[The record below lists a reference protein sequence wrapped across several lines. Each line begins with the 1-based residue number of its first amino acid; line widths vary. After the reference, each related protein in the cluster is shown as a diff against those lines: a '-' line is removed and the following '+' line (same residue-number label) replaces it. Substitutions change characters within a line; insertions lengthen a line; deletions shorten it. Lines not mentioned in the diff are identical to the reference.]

1 MNSPLRLFRELLPFR
16 PPPDERQAAADLHER
31 LLGLAGQPAEHAVLA
46 LYKEIVPAILQQS
59 NLQTRFKLLEDT
71 HRAAEQAL
79 PALEAR
85 VGDSPLPLPRPVARL
100 ALLADNLMKV
110 LASAYHDIV
119 RQLCEQQRDAALGQ
133 LFHRAILRAM
143 GLLARRQHLASR
155 AYARASPSTW
165 LLLHEL
171 YRLACS
177 PTARPLTA
185 ETAPVEHQYLS
196 ALLFAYLQP
205 NRLPRG
211 ELDAAIRCA
220 ETLAA
225 YALIS
230 ELHGDA
236 LNGPTRE
243 FRYVVQPG
251 EGHPGL
257 PLQRLPAGA
266 AVRDALLIDCAPV
279 VMTLERNLARRSDP
293 ARRPDLDASPALLQT
308 LHDALDGKHTRRY
321 RRSRAR
327 PRGELASGLDAVLDF
342 IAGQAVSRRSVDAL
356 SRNDRRFA
364 SSEWSLI
371 DESPDGFRIRYQKG
385 EHGRIGVGQIVALQP
400 RDASRVHVCLV
411 RRVTNADGRFEL
423 GLQVLSPQVSIVHL
437 PGRDA
442 PPLRALFLHKLPA
455 YGGLPGIVAPAQQL
469 ARGQAIELAV
479 AGRRLQK
486 TIGPCIEAGEGL
498 EFFALDPLP
507 D

>member
-16 PPPDERQAAADLHER
+16 PPPDEQQAAAGLLER
-31 LLGLAGQPAEHAVLA
+31 LQGLAGQPAEQAALA
-46 LYKEIVPAILQQS
+46 LYKEIVPAIQQQS
-59 NLQTRFKLLEDT
+59 NLQTRFKLLEDA

-79 PALEAR
+79 PALEAQ
-85 VGDSPLPLPRPVARL
+85 VGESPLPLPRPAARL
-100 ALLADNLMKV
+100 ALLADNLLKG
-110 LASAYHDIV
+110 LAGAYHDLT
-119 RQLCEQQRDAALGQ
+119 RQLCERQQDAALGR

-143 GLLARRQHLASR
+143 GQLARRQHLASR
-155 AYARASPSTW
+155 AYAQASPSAW
-165 LLLHEL
+165 LLLHQL

-185 ETAPVEHQYLS
+185 ESAPVEHQYLS

-220 ETLAA
+220 ESLAA

-230 ELHGDA
+230 ELHDEA
-236 LNGPTRE
+236 RHGPSRE
-243 FRYVVQPG
+243 FRYVVRPA
-251 EGHPGL
+251 EGHPGQ
-257 PLQRLPAGA
+257 PLQRLPADA
-266 AVRDALLIDCAPV
+266 AVQDALLIDCAPV
-279 VMTLERNLARRSDP
+279 VMALERKLARAAGQ
-293 ARRPDLDASPALLQT
+293 ARLPELDASPALLQT
-308 LHDALDGKHTRRY
+308 LHDALDGKHARRY

-327 PRGELASGLDAVLDF
+327 PRGDLASGLDAVLDF
-342 IAGQAVSRRSVDAL
+342 IAGQAASRRSVDAL
-356 SRNDRRFA
+356 SRSDRRCA

-371 DESPDGFRIRYQKG
+371 DESPDGFRIRYLRGQQS
-385 EHGRIGVGQIVALQP
+385 RIGVGQVVALQP
-400 RDASRVHVCLV
+400 REASQVHVCLV
-411 RRVTNADGRFEL
+411 RRITNADGRFEL

-437 PGRDA
+437 PAGDG

-455 YGGLPGIVAPAQQL
+455 YGGLPGIVAPALQL
-469 ARGQAIELAV
+469 ARGQAIELPV